1 MRIGILGAGNI
12 GSTLGKK
19 WAASGHR
26 VMFGVRAPDSDE
38 VQQLVQTLGGQAHAG
53 SVSEAVA
60 FGDVVVIAVP
70 AAAVQ
75 QVVHE
80 GRDWV
85 GKLVIDATNRFNPP
99 VPSLSEELAGWAEG
113 ALIVKAFN
121 SAGFEVLENPEF
133 EGQQADTFIC
143 GDDANSK
150 EIVTKLAQELGM
162 GVIDAGELS
171 SAPMLDSLCKL
182 WIELS
187 KTIGRDHAFKMLT
200 R

>member
-26 VMFGVRAPDSDE
+26 VMFGVRAPDSED

-80 GRDWV
+80 GRDWA

-99 VPSLSEELAGWAEG
+99 TPSLSEELAGWAEG

-150 EIVTKLAQELGM
+150 DIVTKLAQELGM
-162 GVIDAGELS
+162 GVIDAGALS

-182 WIELS
+182 WIQLS
-187 KTIGRDHAFKMLT
+187 KTIGREHAFKMLT

>member
-19 WAASGHR
+19 WAAAGHR

-38 VQQLVQTLGGQAHAG
+38 VQTLVQALGGQAHAG

-85 GKLVIDATNRFNPP
+85 GKLVIDATNRFTPP
-99 VPSLSEELAGWAEG
+99 VPSLSEELAGG
-113 ALIVKAFN
+113 PKA
-121 SAGFEVLENPEF
+121 
-133 EGQQADTFIC
+133 
-143 GDDANSK
+143 
-150 EIVTKLAQELGM
+150 
-162 GVIDAGELS
+162 
-171 SAPMLDSLCKL
+171 
-182 WIELS
+182 
-187 KTIGRDHAFKMLT
+187 R
-200 R
+200 

>member
-12 GSTLGKK
+12 GSTLGRK
-19 WAASGHR
+19 WAAAGHR

-60 FGDVVVIAVP
+60 FGDVVIIAVP

-75 QVVHE
+75 QVIHE

-85 GKLVIDATNRFNPP
+85 GKLVVDATNRFNPP
-99 VPSLSEELAGWAEG
+99 FPSLSEELATWAEG
-113 ALIVKAFN
+113 ARIVKAFN
-121 SAGFEVLENPEF
+121 TSGFEVLENPAF
-133 EGQQADTFIC
+133 GDQIADTFIC
-143 GDDANSK
+143 GDDDAAK
-150 EIVTKLAQELGM
+150 EIVMNLAHDLGI
-162 GVIDAGELS
+162 GAIDAGPLS

-182 WIELS
+182 WIQLS
-187 KTIGRDHAFKMLT
+187 RTIGRDHAFKMLT